1 MMFMIYKLKKYFLE
15 LLKIFKYL
23 VVKVKIAKILTI
35 LFLMKKLVGKYRM
48 ARYTSINHPS
58 I

>member
-1 MMFMIYKLKKYFLE
+1 MQIKKICFLE

-23 VVKVKIAKILTI
+23 VVKRKNSKKFDYS
-35 LFLMKKLVGKYRM
+35 FLMKKLVSKYRM